1 MLVRVLTMR
10 VLPERLDDWLRY
22 TREIGLPG
30 MRSIPGCKA
39 AWRLHQPDAGTTY
52 QVVTLWESRAALDA
66 FRTSP
71 AMKELSAKAVGL
83 TVPPHQE
90 ALYDHVPD

>member
-10 VLPERLDDWLRY
+10 VVEERLDDWLRY

-30 MRSIPGCKA
+30 MRAIPGCKG
-39 AWRLHQPDAGTTY
+39 AWRLHQADAGATY
-52 QVVTLWESRAALDA
+52 QVVTLWESPEALA
-66 FRTSP
+66 TFRTSQ
-71 AMKELSAKAVGL
+71 AMKDLSAKAVGL
-83 TVPPHQE
+83 TIPPHQE